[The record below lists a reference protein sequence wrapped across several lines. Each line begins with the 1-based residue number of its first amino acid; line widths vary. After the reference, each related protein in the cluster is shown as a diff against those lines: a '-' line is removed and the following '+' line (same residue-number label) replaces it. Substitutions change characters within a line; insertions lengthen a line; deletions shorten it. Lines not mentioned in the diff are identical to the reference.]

1 MTLTGA
7 TPTKTSEQAGAA
19 DGARLFTLG
28 GTTAG
33 CLAVGSAALRP
44 SVGGEIDE
52 VWEFAFNSEVTTAV
66 VRQLAALPAKRT
78 QAAAAPLPAVVAQA
92 AASSAAGHPQVLLF
106 GGKDAAGQRV
116 ADTLLYSTGA
126 YTWAGAADSDWRT
139 TTNWT
144 PAGAPIYGN
153 DVIIP
158 AGAPRWPVVAAA
170 ATCHDLTI
178 ASAAA
183 LTVSQG
189 ITLTATGVVS
199 NSGRLTQVRAA
210 DAAGA
215 GVAFGLWGNAS
226 ALTYAGVT
234 ITPTVAALGTVTVTV
249 RGAVCGAGG
258 ALPQTV
264 ERCFE
269 ITPANPGP
277 ATVRFYYH
285 AAEANG
291 NADQTVYRWDG
302 AAWQALSTTDRSNTG
317 DGWRWVEA
325 AVTSYSAFALKDGH
339 DAPTAVVLRG
349 LTAARGGT
357 PVALAIGL
365 AALVL
370 DGAWIVARRRR
381 GQ

>member
-1 MTLTGA
+1 VTLTGA

-291 NADQTVYRWDG
+291 NADPTVYRWDG

-325 AVTSYSAFALKDGH
+325 AVTSYSAFALKDGP